1 MLQPKITIAID
12 GYAACGKS
20 TLAKA
25 LAKKLNYIYIDSG
38 AMYRAVT
45 LYFIQNNINID
56 DHSAIAQSLD
66 SIQISFQLID
76 GNNCTFLNGINVES
90 EIRSIR
96 VSDLVSPVATLSIVR
111 SFLVER
117 QQNFGLEGGICMD
130 GRDIGTVVFKKA
142 ELKLFLTASIEE
154 RTDRRMNEF
163 KAKGILEYNRNQI
176 MENLMQRDH
185 IDSSREDSPLTKA
198 SDAIEIDNTDLSPEQ
213 QLNMAY
219 DLAVKTI
226 NKKAKFQREIN

>member
-1 MLQPKITIAID
+1 MSHPKITIAID

-25 LAKKLNYIYIDSG
+25 LAKRLNYIYVDSG

-56 DHSAIAQSLD
+56 DHSAIIQSLD
-66 SIQISFQLID
+66 SIHISFQLID

-96 VSDLVSPVATLSIVR
+96 VSDLVSPVATLSVVR
-111 SFLVER
+111 SFLVEL

-163 KAKGILEYNRNQI
+163 KAKGIHDYNRKQI
-176 MENLMQRDH
+176 MENLMQRDQ
-185 IDSSREDSPLTKA
+185 IDSTREDSPLTKA
-198 SDAIEIDNTDLSPEQ
+198 SDAIEIDNTDLSQEQ
-213 QLNMAY
+213 QLSIAHE
-219 DLAVKTI
+219 LALKTI
-226 NKKAKFQREIN
+226 NRKAQILRELS